1 MSEKTIRIELP
12 DSQWVELY
20 NLGRQS
26 VRRIKQIAEAWD
38 AARGTEGPTGVVG
51 TAEQERLLRERVAAW
66 HLIDPDSGLVLVDPA
81 TDDLIVKEATDA
93 GKGATNEAAGM
104 MSQAADKWMEIAD
117 KLGRWIYSTYS
128 GER

>member
-66 HLIDPDSGLVLVDPA
+66 HLIDPDSGLVLVVPA
-81 TDDLIVKEATDA
+81 TDDLGGLELETLGTLVRSIESMLRGA
-93 GKGATNEAAGM
+93 GPKGPSA
-104 MSQAADKWMEIAD
+104 S
-117 KLGRWIYSTYS
+117 SS
-128 GER
+128 GPS